1 VVWSNAVHLP
11 HLRSWLLLA
20 FCGRRINADIKGG
33 NVHAITAPSAAAA
46 SIAPAL
52 AKQGLDLLSGAFC
65 GALNK
70 GIQEIAK
77 LIEGKTGIDINDVAD
92 NKLTESQWVKLKDF
106 EFGGFKH
113 EVQR

>member
-1 VVWSNAVHLP
+1 MPLP
-11 HLRSWLLLA
+11 LLA
-20 FCGRRINADIKGG
+20 
-33 NVHAITAPSAAAA
+33 AAAA

-52 AKQGLDLLSGAFC
+52 AKQGLDLLSGVFR

-77 LIEGKTGIDINDVAD
+77 LIEDKTGIDINDVAD

-106 EFGGFKH
+106 EFQLKWTHTDKPPALGRRPFASSLRH
-113 EVQR
+113 